1 MKNPIKHYITINNK
15 KFSYAI
21 KSMDK
26 NTAFI
31 ECEAANIAQP
41 FLKEDIPDL
50 LNDLPNLILAE
61 KKYVKHQDEV
71 IRFRVSTEDKKT
83 IEKKALKEGYVSI
96 SSFLRDLA
104 LGHS

>member
-1 MKNPIKHYITINNK
+1 MKNSIKHYITINNK
-15 KFSYAI
+15 KLSYTI
-21 KSMDK
+21 KGIDK

-31 ECEAANIAQP
+31 ECEAANIAQT

-50 LNDLPNLILAE
+50 LNDLPNLVLAE
-61 KKYVKHQDEV
+61 KNHKKHQDEV
-71 IRFRVSTEDKKT
+71 IRFRVSTEDKKI